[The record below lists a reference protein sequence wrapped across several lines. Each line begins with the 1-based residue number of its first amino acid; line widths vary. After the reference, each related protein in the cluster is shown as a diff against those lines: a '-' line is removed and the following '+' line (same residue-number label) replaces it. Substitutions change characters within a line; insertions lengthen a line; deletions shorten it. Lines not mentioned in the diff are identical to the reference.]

1 MYVVDWNNFGTRYFV
16 NKAFIAIIVSLNSP
30 SISIF
35 RGTTQISPTSSS
47 SSLTLVFKSPF
58 SFLSSSSL
66 APGHLGIEPFSSYV
80 SRITLFLIGEYFTP
94 ARRFSSSHCFFSSS
108 LCLKLII
115 WINWLLQREKIVL
128 WLLTWQSHHTID
140 VNFILP
146 HCQHFSCCLRSS
158 PQRASAC
165 SDNLLSPPATHR
177 WG

>member
-1 MYVVDWNNFGTRYFV
+1 MDRGVLFFMRKPDFWQLPAFRPISLLVLSIFPPWVSIHNNIDDWKVFGPRYFV
-16 NKAFIAIIVSLNSP
+16 NKAIIAIIASLNSL

-47 SSLTLVFKSPF
+47 SSLTLVFKSSF

-108 LCLKLII
+108 LCLRLII
-115 WINWLLQREKIVL
+115 WIN
-128 WLLTWQSHHTID
+128 
-140 VNFILP
+140 
-146 HCQHFSCCLRSS
+146 
-158 PQRASAC
+158 
-165 SDNLLSPPATHR
+165 
-177 WG
+177 

>member
-1 MYVVDWNNFGTRYFV
+1 MDRGVLFFMRKPDFWQLPAFRPISLRVLSIFPPWVSIHNNIDDWKVFGSRYFV
-16 NKAFIAIIVSLNSP
+16 NKAIIAIIASLNSL

-35 RGTTQISPTSSS
+35 RATTQISPTSSS

-108 LCLKLII
+108 LCLRLII
-115 WINWLLQREKIVL
+115 WIN
-128 WLLTWQSHHTID
+128 
-140 VNFILP
+140 
-146 HCQHFSCCLRSS
+146 
-158 PQRASAC
+158 
-165 SDNLLSPPATHR
+165 
-177 WG
+177 

>member
-1 MYVVDWNNFGTRYFV
+1 MRKPDFWQLPAFRPISLLVLSIFPPWVSIHNNIYDWKVFGPRYFV
-16 NKAFIAIIVSLNSP
+16 NKAIIAIIASLNSL

-108 LCLKLII
+108 LCLRLII
-115 WINWLLQREKIVL
+115 WIN
-128 WLLTWQSHHTID
+128 
-140 VNFILP
+140 
-146 HCQHFSCCLRSS
+146 
-158 PQRASAC
+158 
-165 SDNLLSPPATHR
+165 
-177 WG
+177 